1 MTFTKEGPVRKN
13 KPPITGYVIRS
24 RLAHIQLL
32 CFSRRLQPYI
42 THGRSLEIPHRKER
56 RYQAKQEFHEGR
68 VNGSKNSP

>member
-1 MTFTKEGPVRKN
+1 MKGPVRKN

-42 THGRSLEIPHRKER
+42 THGRSLEILQGERK
-56 RYQAKQEFHEGR
+56 K
-68 VNGSKNSP
+68 VSSKTGIS